1 VTAWLLIATLII
13 VLGTIVAAA
22 SAALEVLDERRMRRA
37 QERELLRV
45 SARASHIQFQ
55 LDQAAYT
62 ARQTMLQAAQ
72 RDQDRPNQ

>member
-1 VTAWLLIATLII
+1 MTAWLLIAILII

-22 SAALEVLDERRMRRA
+22 SAALEVLDERRVRRA
-37 QERELLRV
+37 QERELLRL

-62 ARQTMLQAAQ
+62 ARQTMLQAAE
-72 RDQDRPNQ
+72 QDENRPNQ